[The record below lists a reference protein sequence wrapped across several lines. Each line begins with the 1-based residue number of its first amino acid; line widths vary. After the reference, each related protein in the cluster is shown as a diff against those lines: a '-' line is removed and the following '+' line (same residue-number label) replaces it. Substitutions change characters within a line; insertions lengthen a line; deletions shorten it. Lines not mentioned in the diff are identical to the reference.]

1 MLLRKKEYERSGSLG
16 KLAWK
21 RFKKDKAAFISL
33 IFILLISLVC
43 VFGYVISA
51 DHSPMVNEQNLLLAT
66 EKPGFEV
73 QILKIR
79 KNQSIPERN
88 SIHYLLYG
96 KENIYSIIPIISY
109 TFSSDSIIVIEYNS
123 EKRLA
128 YHLTDVSY
136 PIAEGMPL
144 QKINGNLKFRTIENR
159 SITTGIIDLQNQIKA
174 KQLQTRTYWLGTD
187 RYGRDVLSQLIIGA
201 RVSLSVGFIAV
212 AISLLIGIFMGATAG
227 YFGGKIDAF
236 ISWLINVIWAV
247 PTLLLVIAITFALGK
262 GFWQVFIAVGL
273 TMWVEVARVVRGQF
287 LSLREREFVEAARA
301 LGYRDFSII
310 FHQILPNA
318 MAPVIVISA
327 ANFASAILLEA
338 GLSFLGIGVQ
348 PPMPSWGVMI
358 KENYA
363 YIILDYPY
371 LAILPGVAIMLVVL
385 AFMLIGNG
393 LRDALDVKSK

>member
-1 MLLRKKEYERSGSLG
+1 LLLRKKEYESSGSLG

-43 VFGYVISA
+43 LFGYVIST

-128 YHLTDVSY
+128 YHLADVSY

-187 RYGRDVLSQLIIGA
+187 RYGRDILSQLIIGA
-201 RVSLSVGFIAV
+201 RVSLSV
-212 AISLLIGIFMGATAG
+212 
-227 YFGGKIDAF
+227 
-236 ISWLINVIWAV
+236 
-247 PTLLLVIAITFALGK
+247 
-262 GFWQVFIAVGL
+262 
-273 TMWVEVARVVRGQF
+273 
-287 LSLREREFVEAARA
+287 
-301 LGYRDFSII
+301 
-310 FHQILPNA
+310 
-318 MAPVIVISA
+318 
-327 ANFASAILLEA
+327 
-338 GLSFLGIGVQ
+338 
-348 PPMPSWGVMI
+348 
-358 KENYA
+358 
-363 YIILDYPY
+363 
-371 LAILPGVAIMLVVL
+371 
-385 AFMLIGNG
+385 
-393 LRDALDVKSK
+393 